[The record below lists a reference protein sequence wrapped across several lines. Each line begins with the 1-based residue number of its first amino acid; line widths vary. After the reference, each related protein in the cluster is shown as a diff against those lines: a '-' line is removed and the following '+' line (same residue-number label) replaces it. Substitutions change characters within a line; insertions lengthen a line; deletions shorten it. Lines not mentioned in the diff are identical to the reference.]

1 VPDLPWAYHL
11 YPSCS
16 PPAIDKLKS
25 TSVPFEPPGGSPLRR
40 AGPPRATM
48 KILDF
53 AEPERSYGRLGRVAA
68 VTLIGATVI
77 AVLYFGQEVLIPTAP
92 EPPRAR
98 PSS

>member
-1 VPDLPWAYHL
+1 
-11 YPSCS
+11 
-16 PPAIDKLKS
+16 
-25 TSVPFEPPGGSPLRR
+25 
-40 AGPPRATM
+40 M